1 LGSRIQIIDLAK
13 RFSIEIFSNIR
24 NYLTG
29 DAMIY
34 LSRFTVILFAVFL
47 LSACATVKMG
57 RDFDVGVFTAKFEQ
71 GATTQSQVR
80 AWLGEPASVGI
91 SMASDGKRYD
101 EWDYYYA
108 EGELPD
114 MSKAKVKILQIK
126 FDKQGKVSSYNW
138 TASRQ

>member
-1 LGSRIQIIDLAK
+1 MIYFSRI
-13 RFSIEIFSNIR
+13 
-24 NYLTG
+24 
-29 DAMIY
+29 
-34 LSRFTVILFAVFL
+34 TVILFAVIL
-47 LSACATVKMG
+47 LSACGSVKVG
-57 RDFDVGVFTAKFEQ
+57 RDFDVGVFTANFEQ
-71 GATTQSQVR
+71 GVTTQSQVR

-108 EGELPD
+108 EGELQD

-126 FDKQGKVSSYNW
+126 FDKQGRVSSYNW